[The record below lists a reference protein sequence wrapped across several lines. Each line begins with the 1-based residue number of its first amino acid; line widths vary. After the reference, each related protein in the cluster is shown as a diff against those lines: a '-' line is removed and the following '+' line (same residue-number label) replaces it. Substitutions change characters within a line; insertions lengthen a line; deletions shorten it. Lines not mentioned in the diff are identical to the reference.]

1 MTSGTI
7 TAHLDMPAAQPAGG
21 SSFADVPSVEAP
33 VFAAPNIEPP
43 FAAEHSANRRS
54 PEDFARAK
62 RHSIAVRISRWVL
75 PSAAAFMVVLFAS
88 QALWN
93 WTPLGNIQVL
103 SAAISNG
110 KLVMEEPKLKGH
122 DANKR
127 PYDVKAARAV
137 QDLAKPGFV
146 ELTAIDA
153 KLPMDATSFAQI
165 DAGSGTY
172 DQKAETMRLFDTVVI
187 TGARGMDIRLDDA
200 DIDIKSGSLKSNKPV
215 SVKRGETTIDAA
227 SVEVQDNGK
236 RVLFKERVKMIIN
249 QPIKRGEAPAAEA
262 PATN

>member
-7 TAHLDMPAAQPAGG
+7 TAHLDMPAAAQNIT
-21 SSFADVPSVEAP
+21 
-33 VFAAPNIEPP
+33 AAPAVQTQTAP
-43 FAAEHSANRRS
+43 AANRRT
-54 PEDFARAK
+54 PEDFARAQ
-62 RHSIAVRISRWVL
+62 RHSVAVRISRWAL
-75 PSAAAFMVVLFAS
+75 PGVATFMVLVFAG
-88 QALWN
+88 QTLWN

-103 SAAISNG
+103 SSAISNG
-110 KLVMEEPKLKGH
+110 KLVMEEPKMKGF

-137 QDLAKPGFV
+137 QDLTKPGFV

-153 KLPMDATSFAQI
+153 KLPMDANSFAQV
-165 DAGSGTY
+165 DAGSGVY
-172 DQKAETMRLFDTVVI
+172 DQKAETMRLFDSVVI

-200 DIDIKSGSLKSNKPV
+200 EIDIKSGSMKSDKPV
-215 SVKRGETTIDAA
+215 TVVRGETTIDAA

-249 QPIKRGEAPAAEA
+249 KPIKRGEPSIPSAA